1 MRVGLKGRSKTHSLL
16 EADGESPSEGQA
28 NTETVRNHSV
38 RQWCREVAGAETRET
53 VWKLMMKALG
63 CQAEQF
69 GFLPVDNREP
79 RDVFQQANTM
89 YSLSF

>member
-1 MRVGLKGRSKTHSLL
+1 MEDTVL
-16 EADGESPSEGQA
+16 EADGESPSEGRA
-28 NTETVRNHSV
+28 NTETVRNHSA
-38 RQWCREVAGAETRET
+38 RQGCREVAGAETSET
-53 VWKLMMKALG
+53 AWKLMMKVLG
-63 CQAEQF
+63 CQVEEF